1 MFWGE
6 NKIPASGRTGSGL
19 VAYFGYG
26 SLVNRATHRTEIVD
40 AFPARLLGWRR
51 SWRARPDVPG
61 IRASLLTVRRE
72 EGAVCDGLL
81 VIDRQE
87 NLAAVDAREICYL
100 RRLVTPH
107 ELEVAGAV
115 PNGCPVYVYE
125 ADVELPLHPEPSK
138 ILQSYL
144 DAVLQ
149 GFLSVYGET
158 GVRRF
163 LADTIGFDTPI
174 NADRHAPVY
183 PRAVSLSD
191 AERVLFDAML
201 AEKAGCLQ
209 IS

>member
-1 MFWGE
+1 MLF
-6 NKIPASGRTGSGL
+6 
-19 VAYFGYG
+19 
-26 SLVNRATHRTEIVD
+26 
-40 AFPARLLGWRR
+40 LLGCSAGAAAWM
-51 SWRARPDVPG
+51 ARPDRPD
-61 IRASLLTVRRE
+61 IRSSLLSVCRE
-72 EGAVCDGLL
+72 EGAFCDGLL
-81 VIDRQE
+81 VIDRLE

-100 RRLVTPH
+100 RRLVAPH
-107 ELEVAGAV
+107 ELEVVRAV
-115 PNGCPVYVYE
+115 PDGCPVYVYE
-125 ADVELPLHPEPSK
+125 ADVEAPLYPEPST

-174 NADRHAPVY
+174 DADRYAPVY
-183 PRAVSLSD
+183 PRAVLLSD
-191 AERVLFDAML
+191 TERVLFDAML